1 MAIEDNKINIKVG
14 MNTSGFQKGMKT
26 VQGGFKKLNGAIGAF
41 SAGFVGT
48 QVFGVVKGLA
58 TMAGEAEKTE
68 LRFKRVF
75 GSMSTSVSMFSSKLA
90 TDLGRVETD

>member
-58 TMAGEAEKTE
+58 DYGW
-68 LRFKRVF
+68 R
-75 GSMSTSVSMFSSKLA
+75 S
-90 TDLGRVETD
+90 